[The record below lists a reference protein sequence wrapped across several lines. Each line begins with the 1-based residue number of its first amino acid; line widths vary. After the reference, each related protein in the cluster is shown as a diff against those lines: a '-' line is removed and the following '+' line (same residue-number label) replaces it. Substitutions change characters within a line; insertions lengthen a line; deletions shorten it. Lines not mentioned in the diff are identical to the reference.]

1 MVFSL
6 NFQKLKIF
14 LLGECGKLLERDT
27 GTSLLGAGR
36 ENLWAERC
44 GGGQKA
50 DQCGERGC
58 EGGMCGVCACAIGP
72 SRRWYS
78 RKFHTRFRC
87 LNLFRL

>member
-1 MVFSL
+1 M
-6 NFQKLKIF
+6 
-14 LLGECGKLLERDT
+14 CGKLLERDT

-58 EGGMCGVCACAIGP
+58 EGGMCGVCALAGGI
-72 SRRWYS
+72 SNRRWCS
-78 RKFHTRFRC
+78 RKFHTRIRW
-87 LNLFRL
+87 LNLSRL